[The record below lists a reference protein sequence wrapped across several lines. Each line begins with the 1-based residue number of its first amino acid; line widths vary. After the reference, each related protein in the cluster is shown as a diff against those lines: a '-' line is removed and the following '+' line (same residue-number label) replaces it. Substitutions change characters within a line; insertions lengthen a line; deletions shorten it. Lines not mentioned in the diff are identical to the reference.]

1 MHISVISVHQL
12 ALLSRF
18 PVNWRGMYS
27 MVFAAFFAT
36 GVRCLRS
43 APLEAVAY
51 WPQAPINRAGSTR
64 RSSGKVG
71 GARGWVAGRA
81 GFWGVLATWVRG
93 RQLQP
98 PGPLAP
104 NLHVQLRH

>member
-36 GVRCLRS
+36 GVGCPRS

-51 WPQAPINRAGSTR
+51 WPQAPITP
-64 RSSGKVG
+64 
-71 GARGWVAGRA
+71 GWVNPEVLWQG
-81 GFWGVLATWVRG
+81 GWGSWLGCR
-93 RQLQP
+93 
-98 PGPLAP
+98 
-104 NLHVQLRH
+104 

>member
-1 MHISVISVHQL
+1 MHISAISVHQL
-12 ALLSRF
+12 ALSI
-18 PVNWRGMYS
+18 
-27 MVFAAFFAT
+27 
-36 GVRCLRS
+36 GVVCTVWCLRPFLLLGLGAS
-43 APLEAVAY
+43 GLLPWRL
-51 WPQAPINRAGSTR
+51 WLIGHKPPSQTLRAGSTR